1 MNPFTKLSYLVLI
14 ILPLLLMLIM
24 FMAIVAVGA
33 AGHGSGGD
41 TEFFWIVT
49 AIGILNAVLLRNCMG
64 KPYKLR
70 SRKLRW
76 ATILLAAAS
85 VLVSLFLLVASFYS
99 PEGFII
105 GSVMFV
111 VALLTIICGVVVI
124 VDNSKTTNN

>member
-14 ILPLLLMLIM
+14 IFPLLLMLIM

-33 AGHGSGGD
+33 AGHGSGD
-41 TEFFWIVT
+41 TEFFWVMS
-49 AIGILNAVLLRNCMG
+49 AVGILNAVLLRNCMR

-76 ATILLAAAS
+76 ATILLTAVS
-85 VLVSLFLLVASFYS
+85 VLVSLFLLVGSFYS

-124 VDNSKTTNN
+124 VDNSKAVRN